1 MGNLS
6 NVVPGETGD
15 KMCGKIDS
23 IGFMKMKESY
33 FMDPSEQHLSSGI
46 PDGTPEP
53 RANKI
58 TQVSKKLD
66 DFLSTRTN
74 MWQTRVGGSSL
85 LAN

>member
-1 MGNLS
+1 MGNLDK
-6 NVVPGETGD
+6 VAKGDKLEGD

-58 TQVSKKLD
+58 TQVSK
-66 DFLSTRTN
+66 
-74 MWQTRVGGSSL
+74 
-85 LAN
+85 